1 MKLEELIEHAYKTS
15 RPFKKRWDY
24 WVTQR
29 KKMPDDF
36 WLLTHLESALGKEF
50 LETAMKA
57 EIARKQLAL
66 EAAAETIKLEP
77 ISLEDSWQEAD
88 HQNTNQSSVSP

>member
-24 WVTQR
+24 WVAQR

-36 WLLTHLESALGKEF
+36 WLLTHLESALGTEF
-50 LETAMKA
+50 LQDAMRA
-57 EIARKQLAL
+57 EIARKQSVL
-66 EAAAETIKLEP
+66 EAAAENIELSPVTW
-77 ISLEDSWQEAD
+77 EDSCQPAD
-88 HQNTNQSSVSP
+88 HQNTSQSTVSP

>member
-24 WVTQR
+24 WVAQR

-50 LETAMKA
+50 LQDAMRA
-57 EIARKQLAL
+57 EISRKQAVL
-66 EAAAETIKLEP
+66 EAAAESIELTPIK
-77 ISLEDSWQEAD
+77 LEDSWQGVD
-88 HQNTNQSSVSP
+88 HQNTSQSSVSP